1 MFPTLQLGP
10 LALQTPGLILLAGLW
25 LGLWL
30 ANKSKVDPELPPAA
44 LDNATL
50 LAILAGLLGARLTFV
65 LANLQAFLADPWSI
79 FSLSPALLDLWGGL
93 TFALV
98 AVLVTLQR
106 QKISVLAFADAA
118 VPLFAML
125 NIALPFSNLASG
137 RGFGSPTNVP
147 WGIEL
152 WGATRHP
159 SQLYEMLAGLLILFA
174 IHRLSRTM
182 PRRSTGSLFYA
193 FLALSSLS
201 RLFLEA
207 FRGDSL
213 LLGDSIRLVQVA
225 AWLALSMALYGLY
238 RLLSQDETGTPLE
251 ADPP

>member
-30 ANKSKVDPELPPAA
+30 ANKFKVHPELPPAA

-98 AVLVTLQR
+98 AVLVTLQL
-106 QKISVLAFADAA
+106 QKISALAFADAA
-118 VPLFAML
+118 VPLLGVL

-147 WGIEL
+147 WSIEL

-159 SQLYEMLAGLLILFA
+159 SQLYEMLAGLLILLI

-182 PRRSTGSLFYA
+182 PSRPTGSLFYT

-207 FRGDSL
+207 FRGDSV
-213 LLGDSIRLVQVA
+213 LLGDTIRLVQVA
-225 AWLALSMALYGLY
+225 AWLALGMALYGLY
-238 RLLSQDETGTPLE
+238 RLPSQEETTTTLE